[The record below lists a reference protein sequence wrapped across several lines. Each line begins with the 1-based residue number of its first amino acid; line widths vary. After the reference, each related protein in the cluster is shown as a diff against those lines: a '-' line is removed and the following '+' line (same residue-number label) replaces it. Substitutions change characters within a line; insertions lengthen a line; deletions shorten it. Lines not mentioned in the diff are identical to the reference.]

1 MKMIKEII
9 LIIFVLIFIPNISYS
24 ASSGIN
30 QTSIYIHGSILNAPC
45 KIRNKIID
53 VEFGE
58 IIGKY
63 LYIHDRTRSIP
74 FSIELDD
81 CKTYIA
87 NSVIVTFTGK
97 PSSGEGLGGF
107 LALDS
112 SSVASGV
119 GVGIETD
126 SGKFLPLNQSTKAMG
141 LISGYNVLAFKA
153 FVKGDDRVLRDKS
166 LGFGEF
172 LATATFVLEYP

>member
-9 LIIFVLIFIPNISYS
+9 LVIFALIFIPNISYS
-24 ASSGIN
+24 ASSQNN
-30 QTSIYIHGSILNAPC
+30 QTNIYVHGSILNAPC
-45 KIRNKIID
+45 KVRNKIIN
-53 VEFGE
+53 VEFGD

-81 CKTYIA
+81 CKTNIA
-87 NSVIVTFTGK
+87 NSVIVTFTGRS
-97 PSSGEGLGGF
+97 SSGEGLDGF

-112 SSVASGV
+112 SSVATGV
-119 GVGIETD
+119 GIGIETD
-126 SGKFLPLNQSTKAMG
+126 NGKFLPLNQSTKAMN
-141 LISGYNVLAFKA
+141 LISGYNALAFKA
-153 FVKGDDRVLRDKS
+153 FVKGDDRVLRNKS